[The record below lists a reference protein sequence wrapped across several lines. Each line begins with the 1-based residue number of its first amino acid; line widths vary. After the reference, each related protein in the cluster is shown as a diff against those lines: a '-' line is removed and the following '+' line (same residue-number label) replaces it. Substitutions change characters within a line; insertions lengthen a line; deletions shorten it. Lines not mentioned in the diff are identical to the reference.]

1 MNCMKVLGN
10 SKQLAVFSQQFIIIL
25 MVIMM
30 LFTFSVNV
38 NAQIS
43 GKSIPEL
50 RREMHSSPL
59 KSSFQPISLS
69 TISLPFTIYYLP
81 INRYTV
87 YRHTTKP
94 QTIIPNLH
102 RYEHLPIFCKFEVK
116 MEQAVKFPIKM
127 RLGDVEYVDRL
138 EGKRQ

>member
-38 NAQIS
+38 NAQIA

-59 KSSFQPISLS
+59 KSSFQP
-69 TISLPFTIYYLP
+69 TIYLPFTIYHLP

-116 MEQAVKFPIKM
+116 MEQVVKFPIKM

-138 EGKRQ
+138 EGKRN

>member
-10 SKQLAVFSQQFIIIL
+10 NKQLAVFSQQFIIIL
-25 MVIMM
+25 MTIMM
-30 LFTFSVNV
+30 LFTTSVNV
-38 NAQIS
+38 NAQIA

-50 RREMHSSPL
+50 RREMSLNSFKL
-59 KSSFQPISLS
+59 TFQPIIPS
-69 TISLPFTIYYLP
+69 TVYLRFTIYDLP
-81 INRYTV
+81 ISRYTV

-94 QTIIPNLH
+94 QTEIPNLH

-127 RLGDVEYVDRL
+127 RLGDVEYVDQL